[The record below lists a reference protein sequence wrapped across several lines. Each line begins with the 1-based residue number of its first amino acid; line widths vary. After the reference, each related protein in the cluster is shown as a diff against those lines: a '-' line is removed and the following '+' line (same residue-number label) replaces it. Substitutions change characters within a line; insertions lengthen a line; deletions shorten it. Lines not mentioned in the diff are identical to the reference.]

1 MGNTPV
7 DPKRHLPAGSTDN
20 SSSQTETMQK
30 KESNDND
37 TDNDKIRTS
46 SKRNRRPPEKFVAR
60 PSRQGVG
67 CYEGDLAFLNDDYLS
82 SSPNRSRKK
91 KKNINR
97 DNGSNGK
104 NDKNDIMTGKNES
117 SKNSNDGKE
126 ASNIAKKRKS
136 TTENILECPSKKK
149 RKVVESNITSDVNNG
164 ISVRTSARSRRY
176 VFIIIN

>member
-7 DPKRHLPAGSTDN
+7 DPKRHLPASSTDN
-20 SSSQTETMQK
+20 SSLPTETMQK
-30 KESNDND
+30 KEESNNN
-37 TDNDKIRTS
+37 TNDNDKIRTS

-82 SSPNRSRKK
+82 PLTTNRNRKK
-91 KKNINR
+91 KKINR
-97 DNGSNGK
+97 DNGSNG
-104 NDKNDIMTGKNES
+104 NSDKNES

-136 TTENILECPSKKK
+136 TTENILEGPSKKK
-149 RKVVESNITSDVNNG
+149 RVIESNITSDVNNG

>member
-7 DPKRHLPAGSTDN
+7 DPKHHLPAAGNCTDN
-20 SSSQTETMQK
+20 PSLQGSVNESPTED
-30 KESNDND
+30 ESND
-37 TDNDKIRTS
+37 TNDKRAS

-82 SSPNRSRKK
+82 SSPTRSR

-126 ASNIAKKRKS
+126 ASHIAKKRKS
-136 TTENILECPSKKK
+136 TNNTMEGPSKKK
-149 RKVVESNITSDVNNG
+149 RKVVESNITNDVSDV

-176 VFIIIN
+176 VLFYFIIY